1 MLRRG
6 SEANARGDDASHGSP
21 PPPSLLDIQREE
33 EARAESSFGS
43 PSPKNFSPN
52 FSRLGGSSPASA
64 GRSWYVPDSGRGAPV
79 GLRALLAE
87 EEDARLAAELA
98 AAEADAAAKIKVPPV
113 DEKENANKHM
123 SSRRTRAGNP
133 RPGGNPRSTDGTK
146 GGNRKD
152 DKTGD
157 GEDEAGRR
165 HRPPA
170 KKKASSSPEAS
181 NRGGAGAGADEAA
194 LGGGRRGRV
203 GGDGSGPAKPRASPK
218 GTKPRE
224 SEPPQRGNGRGGRS
238 RRGAPQQP

>member
-1 MLRRG
+1 M
-6 SEANARGDDASHGSP
+6 
-21 PPPSLLDIQREE
+21 
-33 EARAESSFGS
+33 
-43 PSPKNFSPN
+43 
-52 FSRLGGSSPASA
+52 
-64 GRSWYVPDSGRGAPV
+64 

-98 AAEADAAAKIKVPPV
+98 AAEADAAAKVQVPPL
-113 DEKENANKHM
+113 DKKENAKKH
-123 SSRRTRAGNP
+123 SRRTRAGNP
-133 RPGGNPRSTDGTK
+133 RPGGNPRSTDGTNK

-181 NRGGAGAGADEAA
+181 NRGAGAGADEAA

-203 GGDGSGPAKPRASPK
+203 GGDGCVGARGSGPAKPRASPK